1 MINWFR
7 KKDSQSV
14 QNLHL
19 SGEVSISDVISLS
32 EASSIP
38 GEAIEADFKT
48 LKRFFTDEAW
58 KRVLELR
65 QLECF
70 WEFLEPKFCRL
81 ELFTHS
87 YIRNL
92 QYRTDQSNTTFYKT
106 ISLRSQPC
114 RQYYQQMLQ

>member
-1 MINWFR
+1 MMNWFR

-19 SGEVSISDVISLS
+19 SGEKVSISDVVSLS

-58 KRVLELR
+58 KRVLELG

-70 WEFLEPKFCRL
+70 SEFLEPKF
-81 ELFTHS
+81 
-87 YIRNL
+87 L
-92 QYRTDQSNTTFYKT
+92 QA
-106 ISLRSQPC
+106 
-114 RQYYQQMLQ
+114 